1 MRATSPKRSDETIS
15 LFPLIGGEGRRELAK
30 LLDHYKV
37 KVQSSTAKDKVRR
50 VSMSS
55 RRSSISKNSIAD
67 LVQDVMKQDE
77 LAQSVKSRIIHT
89 NRIEHITC
97 KEPWTRTPE
106 DLETLRAE
114 IFKIPSCQKLELTD
128 AAQREISR
136 FATLHKYEPGACV
149 IKQGECADAF
159 YILLDGTMK
168 VMSTT
173 KGVISE
179 MYAGDTFGEG
189 GLLDESHMRKMS
201 VLAQEYNVAVLRI
214 DKAHYDRYIKSFH
227 AKEKARRESVFREV
241 AILEDLS
248 RENKNALLY
257 TMVTA
262 RFKIGELLVSEGSFC
277 TSLMFISS
285 GHCRVTKRVAGPRG
299 DPDEEVE
306 LGTFYSGACVAV
318 EATLGRARCT
328 YTVTAMSLVVAET
341 LDTAF
346 HIFCDHP
353 ILDERTQFLLRAAE
367 RDFFQRPQTQA
378 ALFNADSLRRWRDY
392 KERLSDHIIRR
403 RRRELR
409 RDAERFSRSLD
420 AAAGNSAEATAA
432 PRRRGD
438 CPPELEGAAGP
449 SETRPPARDG
459 RWPFL
464 QPLVD
469 RSVAARR
476 IAALWSDTVLLK
488 DHTFV

>member
-1 MRATSPKRSDETIS
+1 MRKSDETGS
-15 LFPLIGGEGRRELAK
+15 SFPLIGGEGRRELAK
-30 LLDHYKV
+30 LLEHYKV
-37 KVQSSTAKDKVRR
+37 KIQSTTTNTMKAKVRR
-50 VSMSS
+50 VSRSNSRKSS
-55 RRSSISKNSIAD
+55 VSLDI
-67 LVQDVMKQDE
+67 VKQDD

-114 IFKIPSCQKLELTD
+114 VFKIPSCQKLELTE

-136 FATLHKYEPGACV
+136 FATMHKYEPGACV

-189 GLLDESHMRKMS
+189 GLLEESHLRKMS
-201 VLAQEYNVAVLRI
+201 VLAQDYPVAVLRI
-214 DKAHYDRYIKSFH
+214 DKQHYDRYIKSFH
-227 AKEKARRESVFREV
+227 AKEKARREAVFREV
-241 AILEDLS
+241 AILDDLS
-248 RENKNALLY
+248 KEAKNALLY

-262 RFKIGELLVSEGSFC
+262 RFKIGEALATEGQFC
-277 TSLMFISS
+277 TSLMFLSS
-285 GHCRVTKRVAGPRG
+285 GHCRVTKRVPGPRG
-299 DPDEEVE
+299 EAEEEVE
-306 LGTFYSGACVAV
+306 LGTFYSGACVAA

-353 ILDERTQFLLRAAE
+353 ILDDRTQFLLRAAE
-367 RDFFQRPQTQA
+367 RDFFLRPQAQA
-378 ALFNADSLRRWRDY
+378 ALHNADSLRRWRDY
-392 KERLSDHIIRR
+392 KGRLADHIIHC

-409 RDAERFSRSLD
+409 RDAERFSRTLEPED
-420 AAAGNSAEATAA
+420 EEGGGGAGRPDSA
-432 PRRRGD
+432 RRRGD
-438 CPPELEGAAGP
+438 GPPELDHGKGGPRGA
-449 SETRPPARDG
+449 RPPRDG

-464 QPLVD
+464 QPLAD
-469 RSVAARR
+469 RSAEARR
-476 IAALWSDTVLLK
+476 IAALWSDTVLLR
-488 DHTFV
+488 DHTFI